1 MDISAPITLPFLV
14 LSVLL
19 IIFLPRRLAIFPL
32 LLGVCYFTLGQG
44 FVIAELHFP
53 VYRILIFAGFFRL
66 IIRKELS
73 GIDLN
78 TIDKAMIWWMVI
90 AVITGTLLEKWDG
103 FINRS
108 GGVYSVLGSYFLF
121 RFLIRDR
128 DDLLAV
134 YKIIAII
141 IVPLTILVILEK
153 ATGRNLFS
161 MLGGVPEF
169 TQIRDGRIRCQ
180 GPFAHPILMG
190 TFAATSIPL
199 FFSLRFFKGGK
210 LYSIVGI
217 ICATI
222 ITFASASSGPAVT
235 YLYVIIVFMIWPFR
249 YHMRTI
255 RWLIVIS
262 LVSLQLMMNAPIWYL
277 SARLAEMIGGTG
289 FHRSEIITQ
298 AINHF
303 NDWWMIGTTY
313 TADWMPYA
321 LAENP
326 NSTDITSQYIYE
338 GVSGGIIRLGAF
350 IIILILCFS
359 ALGKT
364 NLKLKD
370 QPLDM
375 RVFSWSL
382 GAALFAHVLSF
393 LSVMYF
399 DQIIVFFYLLL
410 AIISTFTTIIEPWS
424 DNQVKSDLGSD
435 LPAEN

>member
-1 MDISAPITLPFLV
+1 MNTSAPFTLPFIV
-14 LSVLL
+14 FSVLL

-32 LLGVCYFTLGQG
+32 LLTVCYFTLGQG
-44 FVIAELHFP
+44 FIIAELHFP

-66 IIRKELS
+66 IIRNELS

-108 GGVYSVLGSYFLF
+108 GGVYSVLGSYFLS

-161 MLGGVPEF
+161 IFGAVPEV

-199 FFSLRFFKGGK
+199 FFSLGFFKGGK

-222 ITFASASSGPAVT
+222 ITFAAASSGPAVT

-249 YHMRTI
+249 YHMRSI

-262 LVSLQLMMNAPIWYL
+262 LVSLQFMMKAPIWYL
-277 SARLAEMIGGTG
+277 SARLAEIIGGTG
-289 FHRSEIITQ
+289 FHRSELISQ

-313 TADWMPYA
+313 TAHWMPYA

-326 NSTDITSQYIYE
+326 NSADITSQYIYE
-338 GVSGGIIRLGAF
+338 GVNGGIIRLGAF
-350 IIILILCFS
+350 IIVLILCFR
-359 ALGKT
+359 ALGKK
-364 NLKLKD
+364 NLKLKE
-370 QPLDM
+370 QPLNM
-375 RVFSWSL
+375 RVLSWSL
-382 GAALFAHVLSF
+382 GAALFAHILSF

-410 AIISTFTTIIEPWS
+410 SIISTFTTSIEPCP
-424 DNQVKSDLGSD
+424 NYQVISGLGSD
-435 LPAEN
+435 LPPPN

>member
-1 MDISAPITLPFLV
+1 MNTSAPITLPFIV
-14 LSVLL
+14 FSVLL

-32 LLGVCYFTLGQG
+32 LLAVCYFTLVQG

-66 IIRKELS
+66 IIRNELS
-73 GIDLN
+73 GINLN
-78 TIDKAMIWWMVI
+78 TIDKAVIWWMVI

-128 DDLLAV
+128 DDLLAL
-134 YKIIAII
+134 YKIMAII

-161 MLGGVPEF
+161 ILGGVPEV
-169 TQIRDGRIRCQ
+169 TQIREGRLRCQ

-210 LYSIVGI
+210 WFSTAGI
-217 ICATI
+217 ICATF
-222 ITFASASSGPAVT
+222 ITFASASSGPAT
-235 YLYVIIVFMIWPFR
+235 AYIYGIIALMAWPFR
-249 YHMRTI
+249 YNMRTI
-255 RWLIVIS
+255 RWLILIAI
-262 LVSLQLMMNAPIWYL
+262 VSLHMIMKSPVWFLIAKL
-277 SARLAEMIGGTG
+277 GELIGGG
-289 FHRSEIITQ
+289 GWHRAELIDQ
-298 AINHF
+298 AIHHLNE
-303 NDWWMIGTTY
+303 WWLIGSTY
-313 TADWMPYA
+313 TAHWMPYA
-321 LAENP
+321 LAENA
-326 NSTDITSQYIYE
+326 NSVDITSQYIYE
-338 GVSGGIIRLGAF
+338 GVNGGIIRLGAF
-350 IIILILCFS
+350 IIVLILCFR

-370 QPLDM
+370 QPLNM

-382 GAALFAHVLSF
+382 GAALFAHILSF

-399 DQIIVFFYLLL
+399 DQTIVFFYLLL
-410 AIISTFTTIIEPWS
+410 SIISIFTTSIEPCP
-424 DNQVKSDLGSD
+424 DNQVKSCLGSD
-435 LPAEN
+435 LPLEN